1 MCQSRAELVLSIYK
15 GYGMKVKERFWA
27 IFDRTIT
34 AMMALAAA
42 LVVLDAL
49 AVTIDVLMRKFF
61 GITCVYLFE
70 MTEFSLLWMTFLGTA
85 WIMKNNNHIRVD
97 LVVNRLNPRHG
108 AIVISVASILSIL
121 VLMLMTGYSAWLTW
135 HDYQTHFILSTI
147 LRPLKWPVEIIIP
160 IGFFLLIIQLM
171 RDTYGQW
178 TNWKAFSK
186 RHTVTLDGTS
196 GGEL

>member
-1 MCQSRAELVLSIYK
+1 
-15 GYGMKVKERFWA
+15 MKVSERFWA

-34 AMMALAAA
+34 ALMAMSCA
-42 LVVLDAL
+42 LIVLDAL
-49 AVTIDVLMRKFF
+49 AVTVDVLMRKFF
-61 GITCVYLFE
+61 GITYVYLFE

-108 AIVISVASILSIL
+108 AIVIIVASIISVL
-121 VLMLMTGYSAWLTW
+121 VLMLATGYSAWLTW

-147 LRPLKWPVEIIIP
+147 LRPVKWSVEIIIP
-160 IGFFLLIIQLM
+160 IGFLLLLIQLI
-171 RDTYGQW
+171 RDTYSRL

-186 RHTVTLDGTS
+186 RHTVTLDGTP
-196 GGEL
+196 GGEV